1 MGCHGSKKNK
11 GEGQVAEQ
19 VCWFHEIG
27 FEVEEL
33 KKHLNRNN
41 ELEGILPIDAGWPV
55 GPAMMMIFSNLASVS
70 LFYALQGHLPT
81 GRTRVQFRKISALIA
96 TK

>member
-41 ELEGILPIDAGWPV
+41 ELEGVLPINGGRPV
-55 GPAMMMIFSNLASVS
+55 GPAMMMIFSNLDSVLVILCSEGPLAS
-70 LFYALQGHLPT
+70 Q
-81 GRTRVQFRKISALIA
+81 
-96 TK
+96 